1 MNILD
6 RKTLFTVLLLA
17 ILSYALGHFVLL
29 NSQVDP
35 ALLLALGIIIGGI
48 ASAFAS
54 STGNTGS
61 SSISGSVETTTLYV
75 GNLPYRANEQVV
87 RDLFEEKG
95 RVFSVRLLKDKNTG
109 KRRGFGFVEMP
120 QPDAL
125 KAINELN
132 ESEFQQR
139 TLKVREA
146 KQKQESLTTNDH
158 D

>member
-17 ILSYALGHFVLL
+17 ILSYALGHFVLV
-29 NSQVDP
+29 NSQIDP
-35 ALLLALGIIIGGI
+35 ALLLALGIVIGGV

-61 SSISGSVETTTLYV
+61 DNSTSVETTTLYV

-87 RDLFEEKG
+87 RDLFEKKG

-120 QPDAL
+120 EPDAL

-146 KQKQESLTTNDH
+146 KQKQESLTTNDQ

>member
-17 ILSYALGHFVLL
+17 ILSYALGHFVLV
-29 NSQVDP
+29 NSQIDP
-35 ALLLALGIIIGGI
+35 ALLLALGIVIGGV

-61 SSISGSVETTTLYV
+61 DSSNSVETTTLYV

-120 QPDAL
+120 EPDAL

-146 KQKQESLTTNDH
+146 KQKQESLTTNDQ

>member
-6 RKTLFTVLLLA
+6 RKTLITVLLLA
-17 ILSYALGHFVLL
+17 ILSYALGHFVLV
-29 NSQVDP
+29 NSQIDP
-35 ALLLALGIIIGGI
+35 ALLLALGIVIGGL

-61 SSISGSVETTTLYV
+61 DISTSVETTTLYV

-87 RDLFEEKG
+87 RDLFEKKG

-120 QPDAL
+120 EPDAL

-146 KQKQESLTTNDH
+146 KQKQESLTANDQ

>member
-1 MNILD
+1 MNIID

-17 ILSYALGHFVLL
+17 ILSYALGHFVLV
-29 NSQVDP
+29 NSQIDP
-35 ALLLALGIIIGGI
+35 ALLLALGIVIGGV

-61 SSISGSVETTTLYV
+61 DNSTSVETTTLYV

-87 RDLFEEKG
+87 RDLFEKKG

-120 QPDAL
+120 EPDAL

-146 KQKQESLTTNDH
+146 KQKQESLTTNDQ

>member
-29 NSQVDP
+29 NSQIDP

-61 SSISGSVETTTLYV
+61 DVSGTVETTTLYV

-95 RVFSVRLLKDKNTG
+95 QVFSVRLLKDKNTG

-125 KAINELN
+125 RAINELN

-146 KQKQESLTTNDH
+146 KQKQESLTTNDQ

>member
-6 RKTLFTVLLLA
+6 RKTLITVLLLA
-17 ILSYALGHFVLL
+17 ILSYALGHFVLV
-29 NSQVDP
+29 NSQIDP
-35 ALLLALGIIIGGI
+35 ALLLALGIVIGGV

-61 SSISGSVETTTLYV
+61 DNSTSVETTTLYV

-120 QPDAL
+120 EPDAL

-146 KQKQESLTTNDH
+146 KQKQEPLTTNDQ